1 MPGPLAKRRL
11 TATATAAA
19 LLGAWLIMH
28 PPVAHHANS
37 DLYGHLS
44 VARHLVRGDGFVSD
58 VVYPLSLAFS
68 FAASVPQPMIHRPPG
83 YPLLQTLP
91 VFLAGD
97 DPARA
102 ERLAGYLTVLLLG
115 GLVWLGVGFALQI
128 GRGDAVLPWLVVL
141 LINPLLH
148 MTVGWAQVEIAVA
161 LLLMLLWIRLRDAGD
176 DREQTAADRCG
187 ILDGLLAG
195 GVALLRA
202 DLFWLPWLWL
212 VWGGHRRGRPLIVAI
227 LCWAMILAPWWIRN
241 AILTGDPFFTLQAH
255 GEQLK
260 ETVLWPGYAIY
271 ASLSP
276 ESFWHTLMH
285 DPGLI
290 LRKTISGLRYYITR
304 LDGWLPV
311 SLWVSGGL
319 AALLGLSA
327 HRNRREPLF
336 VLGGSLVLLTLVYSP
351 LSHTLRYMAVILPVL
366 SLELWSATAARLV
379 HNRLGRTGRYL
390 SLIVLTA
397 ACVWILPAAMP
408 GWERARDH
416 AAASAKTLPNALTRL
431 ADTPPGPVFTDSAA
445 LLWYGDRSGVWLSED
460 GEVKA
465 KIRTLIP
472 DMKRAPTVS
481 QDPNAG
487 GSGDD

>member
-11 TATATAAA
+11 TATAAAVA

-28 PPVAHHANS
+28 PPIAHHANS

-44 VARHLVRGDGFVSD
+44 VARHLVRGDGFVND
-58 VVYPLSLAFS
+58 VVYPLSLAFP

-83 YPLLQTLP
+83 YPLLLTLP
-91 VFLAGD
+91 VVLAGD

-102 ERLAGYLTVLLLG
+102 QRLAGYLTVLLLG
-115 GLVWLGVGFALQI
+115 GLAWLGVRFALQV
-128 GRGDAVLPWLVVL
+128 GRGDVVVPWLVVL

-161 LLLMLLWIRLRDAGD
+161 LLLMLLWIRLQDQAR
-176 DREQTAADRCG
+176 TITTRCA

-212 VWGGHRRGRPLIVAI
+212 VWRGQRRGQPLIIAMI
-227 LCWAMILAPWWIRN
+227 CWAAVLAPWWIRN
-241 AILTGDPFFTLQAH
+241 ALLTGDPFFTLQAH

-271 ASLSP
+271 VSLSP
-276 ESFWHTLMH
+276 ESFWHTLIH

-290 LRKTISGLRYYITR
+290 LRKMISGLRYYITR

-311 SLWVSGGL
+311 SLWVSGGF
-319 AALLGLSA
+319 AAVLGLRA
-327 HRNRREPLF
+327 HRNRRNPLL
-336 VLGGSLVLLTLVYSP
+336 VLGVSLALLTLAYSP

-366 SLELWSATAARLV
+366 SLELWSATAARLE
-379 HNRLGRTGRYL
+379 HNRLGRAGRYL
-390 SLIVLTA
+390 SLVVLTA

-416 AAASAKTLPNALTRL
+416 AAASAKTLPDALTRL
-431 ADTPPGPVFTDSAA
+431 ADTPSGPVFTDSAA
-445 LLWYGDRSGVWLSED
+445 LLWYGDRSGVWLHENSET
-460 GEVKA
+460 KA
-465 KIRTLIP
+465 EIRTLIP
-472 DMKRAPTVS
+472 DMKKAPTVS
-481 QDPNAG
+481 QGPNAD
-487 GSGDD
+487 GSGAD